1 MIKGIGLNMVIS
13 DRADRSDPGGLM
25 EYAKHTMR
33 QRTSIYNVGT
43 DKGLGSNRYCMQV
56 CIDRHI

>member
-1 MIKGIGLNMVIS
+1 MIWLS

-43 DKGLGSNRYCMQV
+43 DKGSVVIGTVCRYV
-56 CIDRHI
+56 